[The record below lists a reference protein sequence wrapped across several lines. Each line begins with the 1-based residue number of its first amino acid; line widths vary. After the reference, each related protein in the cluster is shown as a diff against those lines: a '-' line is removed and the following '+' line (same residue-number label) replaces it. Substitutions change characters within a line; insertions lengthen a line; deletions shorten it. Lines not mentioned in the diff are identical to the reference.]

1 MSFTSGILPVDP
13 SLSATTTTPVNSAL
27 LPASI
32 RNGDPAAKQA
42 YNTAVGFEQML
53 VDQLSQELASTA
65 AGPDGSSDGSGDGS
79 SDGSSGDSAS
89 GLMGSDPAS
98 SIYSQMLP
106 GALTSGIMAA
116 GGTGMALE
124 LAKALDPAIGSPQTA
139 AALSAAQPATGG
151 SGLAPSGTTTVAQPV
166 TGGSAVGAASAVAS
180 SGGSGVSDSSGV
192 ASTATPTTPATG
204 ETGETGESGE
214 AED

>member
-1 MSFTSGILPVDP
+1 MSFTSGITPVDP
-13 SLSATTTTPVNSAL
+13 SLSQPTTTPVSEAL

-32 RNGDPAAKQA
+32 RNGDSTAKQA
-42 YNTAVGFEQML
+42 YNTALGFEQML

-65 AGPDGSSDGSGDGS
+65 ASPDGSSDGS
-79 SDGSSGDSAS
+79 SDDSSGDSTS

-106 GALTSGIMAA
+106 GALTSGIMAD

-124 LAKALDPAIGSPQTA
+124 LAKALDPAIGSLQTA
-139 AALSAAQPATGG
+139 AASSATQPVTGG
-151 SGLAPSGTTTVAQPV
+151 SGLAPSATTTVTQPV
-166 TGGSAVGAASAVAS
+166 TGGSAISAASTVAS
-180 SGGSGVSDSSGV
+180 SGGSGLSDPTGV
-192 ASTATPTTPATG
+192 APTVTHSTSQ
-204 ETGETGESGE
+204 TGESGDTGDAGE